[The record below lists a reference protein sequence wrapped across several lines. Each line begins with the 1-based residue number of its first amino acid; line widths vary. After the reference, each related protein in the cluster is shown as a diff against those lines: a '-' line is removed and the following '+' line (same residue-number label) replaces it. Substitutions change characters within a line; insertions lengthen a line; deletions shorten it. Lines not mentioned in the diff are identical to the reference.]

1 MPRMMFHASTCNIN
15 AAYRRQHSD
24 DDVACINSDRICI
37 LDDDTTT
44 DITRRRQV
52 FIHRLLAGSCNYELI
67 IINTAYSFRC
77 IIYAI
82 PSATIQTTFIPV
94 CSAETC
100 SARKTASIKNKI
112 MNKYQYKSTNYVI
125 NNTFRKIFNTRSR
138 ETVGVCLEMFGCLQ
152 AERAIAI
159 RKRKFLNEFS
169 ITTHCAGYSL
179 PLLRQNLNHVAWTFS

>member
-1 MPRMMFHASTCNIN
+1 MMFRASTCNIN

-37 LDDDTTT
+37 LNDGSTT

-52 FIHRLLAGSCNYELI
+52 FIHRPLAGSCNYELI

-112 MNKYQYKSTNYVI
+112 MNKYQYKSTNSVI
-125 NNTFRKIFNTRSR
+125 NARLGK
-138 ETVGVCLEMFGCLQ
+138 
-152 AERAIAI
+152 
-159 RKRKFLNEFS
+159 FS
-169 ITTHCAGYSL
+169 IPDHER
-179 PLLRQNLNHVAWTFS
+179 LLMYVWKCLVVSRLSGQLRYANASF

>member
-1 MPRMMFHASTCNIN
+1 MMFRASTCNIN

-24 DDVACINSDRICI
+24 DEVACINSDRICI
-37 LDDDTTT
+37 LNDDSTT

-112 MNKYQYKSTNYVI
+112 MNKYQYKSTNSVI
-125 NNTFRKIFNTRSR
+125 NARLGK
-138 ETVGVCLEMFGCLQ
+138 
-152 AERAIAI
+152 
-159 RKRKFLNEFS
+159 FS
-169 ITTHCAGYSL
+169 IPDHERLLMYVWECLVVSRLSGQLRYANASFWTNLVLYITHCAGYSL
-179 PLLRQNLNHVAWTFS
+179 PLLRQNLNHVAIMDV